1 MSTTSDNWADAAEA
15 RVLDAALPLAAE
27 HGWGA
32 ATLRRAAQSAGLSRG
47 DVELLL
53 PNGPRD
59 LAALYSRRLD
69 KIMLDALTGTDPRSL
84 KVRERIIR
92 AVQARQ
98 DAAAAQETA
107 TRRWAGF
114 LALPS
119 NLPLALRLQWD
130 SADAIWRWAGDT
142 AADENHYSKRA
153 ILSAILGSALM
164 MRLSAGKAEADAY
177 VQRRVADVMTFEK
190 WKAGLPKSDFAA
202 QAAEV
207 LGKLRYG
214 AK

>member
-15 RVLDAALPLAAE
+15 RVLDDALPLAAE

-32 ATLRRAAQSAGLSRG
+32 ATLRRAAQSAGLSPG

-98 DAAAAQETA
+98 DAAAAQEAA

-202 QAAEV
+202 QAAEM